1 MKPPVIKKGFT
12 LVEVLVAISIFLMV
26 MGLVLGLVITS
37 FRSLREGEKMLD
49 YQQQQRLCLSRL
61 SREIS
66 SLVRTSSG
74 ETSLVGKEDSFF
86 FVLPERIMW

>member
-1 MKPPVIKKGFT
+1 MMRKRAFT
-12 LVEVLVAISIFLMV
+12 LIEVLVTISIFLMV

-49 YQQQQRLCLSRL
+49 YQQQQRLCLTRL

-66 SLVRTSSG
+66 SLVRTSAG
-74 ETSLVGKEDSFF
+74 EASFIGKEDSFF
-86 FVLPERIMW
+86 LSLPERIIW